1 MIRRDKICGCSSSGR
16 APPCQGG
23 GSEFEPRQPLQTQRW
38 RYFLLCGNW
47 QLRYRNL
54 VFNRG
59 AGPPQKRAFVGCVS
73 EFEPRQ
79 PLQTNT
85 VLMRS
90 HICGCSSSGRAPP
103 CQGGGSEFE
112 PRQPLQKKT
121 PVTDRCFL
129 FGIRENITTF
139 GRQSRPKVDAATRPR
154 LAPARSLTTFGQ
166 PWADKA
172 RKGVKQ
178 NSPVDCFVARVIR
191 LTAPVSR
198 SLTKTALDGRI
209 LCLWAGWQL
218 HGAPA
223 LYPQNAKKR
232 AHPRCARFLIPVLR
246 SAGAVSPPS
255 CRYESRRPT

>member
-1 MIRRDKICGCSSSGR
+1 
-16 APPCQGG
+16 
-23 GSEFEPRQPLQTQRW
+23 
-38 RYFLLCGNW
+38 
-47 QLRYRNL
+47 
-54 VFNRG
+54 
-59 AGPPQKRAFVGCVS
+59 
-73 EFEPRQ
+73 
-79 PLQTNT
+79 
-85 VLMRS
+85 MRS

-154 LAPARSLTTFGQ
+154 LAPARSLTAFGQ

-178 NSPVDCFVARVIR
+178 NSPMDCLVARVIR

-255 CRYESRRPT
+255 CRHESRRPT